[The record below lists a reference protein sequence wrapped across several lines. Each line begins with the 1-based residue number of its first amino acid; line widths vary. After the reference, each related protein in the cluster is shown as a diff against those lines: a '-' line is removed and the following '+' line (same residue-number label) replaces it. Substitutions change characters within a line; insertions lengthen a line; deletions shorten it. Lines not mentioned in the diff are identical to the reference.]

1 MSVRPDRSR
10 PRLLRKWRARAT
22 EGRLL
27 RRIRAARN
35 EWGLVG
41 WSDRELREAVA
52 GLADGAAPGN
62 RVSNDFTRHSGES
75 RSPEAE
81 KHDNRQRNWRPGLLE
96 SGFRRNDEH
105 KPNQMRLPRGAA
117 APNCIPEDTLVRVF
131 AVVDETIRRRLG
143 LWKVFD
149 LPDADDEPSIADAR
163 RKLAAAGRGRY
174 PGSDLLLSAEFYQA
188 ARRRQGG
195 DAEALRF
202 RPTDQQLL
210 AGQRLCEGRV
220 VEMAAGE
227 GKTVAAVF
235 PAALY
240 GLLGRTVHVVT
251 ANDYLAARDAE
262 MLAPVYRALGL
273 TVGSVLDH
281 MAGPERRE
289 SYTHRII
296 YGTLREFAFDYL
308 RDRMV
313 MSPDEQIQGPLD
325 VAIIDEADQTLLDE
339 AITPMVIAGA
349 PVLSRRMIIRANR
362 AVRELA
368 AEQAR
373 LAVECRR
380 QLEQRVASGRDDDA
394 SAMLLA
400 RAMLA
405 QPDAE
410 ETLRLAAAHL
420 RLRRRAR
427 SFIDTDGS
435 GKPRPE
441 VEAGLYCAVDAER
454 GSLSLLPEGV
464 AFLEARLGYLY
475 SASADDLN
483 PGSRRAAQ
491 RVNLVNQVHQL
502 LRAHLLLRRGV
513 EYVVDDDRVVLVDR
527 DTGRPRPDTHY
538 QDGLHPAVEAKEG
551 VTIHPDHRNL
561 GEISVPGFLRCYRS
575 LAGLTGTAAAATDE
589 FRRLYGLKVAVV
601 AETRP
606 TLRRDLPTR
615 IYAESA
621 DQLSAV
627 VDEVRH
633 CHRWGRPVLVAARTV
648 AQSEVISQRL
658 IDAGIRHRLLNAAT
672 NPEEADIVRQA
683 GQPGAVTVATN
694 MAGRGTDVVL
704 PGGLDQRLLNRFVA
718 MLEQTIAADPDRAAV
733 EVRANT
739 SAEADLLARSV
750 EANPLLSVRRA
761 GGERL
766 TIRSSAAKRAP
777 SPAVALEFGLGF
789 HLVSAEFND
798 SPRVA
803 LQLQGRSGRQGAFGS
818 TRSLLV
824 RSDRW
829 LAGLEYGVA
838 TADPAGRICWE
849 GPELERQLRR
859 RREEAQQE
867 DASARAYLLEYVAV
881 LDHHADAY
889 YTIREETL
897 VAGSDH
903 LVQWA
908 DDAAG
913 AVADDLAR
921 KHFPGLVGDDY
932 TRRFD
937 ALAAEM
943 RVRYDIAADPARGHS
958 LDGLGSALAE
968 LLRQRLAE
976 RREQL
981 GAARF
986 GELARLLL
994 LQVGDELWENH
1005 RAGLRNT
1012 AAASR
1017 LEARAP
1023 KTAIAEYIIAADD
1036 AWRRF
1041 REEVSHRFM
1050 CQMLTFPITGLTG
1063 ASDHDHPPPSPLA
1076 VDPKLARLA

>member
-1 MSVRPDRSR
+1 MSAGPDRSQR
-10 PRLLRKWRARAT
+10 RLSGKWRLRSP
-22 EGRLL
+22 EGRILS
-27 RRIRAARN
+27 RIRAARR
-35 EWGLVG
+35 EWSLAN
-41 WSDRELREAVA
+41 WSDRELREAVV
-52 GLADGAAPGN
+52 GLD
-62 RVSNDFTRHSGES
+62 
-75 RSPEAE
+75 
-81 KHDNRQRNWRPGLLE
+81 
-96 SGFRRNDEH
+96 DE
-105 KPNQMRLPRGAA
+105 AA
-117 APNCIPEDTLVRVF
+117 ATNPIPEDALVRVF
-131 AVVDETIRRRLG
+131 TVVDETIRRRLG

-149 LPDADDEPSIADAR
+149 LPDADYEPGIADAR
-163 RKLAAAGRGRY
+163 RKLVATGRGRY
-174 PGSDLLLSAEFYQA
+174 PGSDLLLPAEFYQA
-188 ARRRQGG
+188 ARRRQTG
-195 DAEALRF
+195 DTEGLRF

-210 AGQRLCEGRV
+210 AGLHLCHGRV

-227 GKTVAAVF
+227 GKTVAAAF

-251 ANDYLAARDAE
+251 ANDYLAARDCE
-262 MLAPVYRALGL
+262 LMAPVYRALGL
-273 TVGSVLDH
+273 TVGSVLEH

-296 YGTLREFAFDYL
+296 YGTLREFAFDCL

-339 AITPMVIAGA
+339 AVTPLVIAGA

-362 AVRELA
+362 AVRQLA
-368 AEQAR
+368 VEQAR
-373 LAVECRR
+373 LAEECRLE
-380 QLEQRVASGRDDDA
+380 LEQHVARGQTDDA

-410 ETLRLAAAHL
+410 ETLRLAAAHS

-441 VEAGLYCAVDAER
+441 VEAGLYCAVDVER

-464 AFLEARLGYLY
+464 AFLEARLGDLY
-475 SASADDLN
+475 STNTDDLN

-491 RVNLVNQVHQL
+491 RVNLVNQVNQL

-561 GEISVPGFLRCYRS
+561 GEISVPGFLRRYRS
-575 LAGLTGTAAAATDE
+575 LAGLTGTAESATDE
-589 FRRLYGLKVAVV
+589 FRRLYSLKVAVV
-601 AETRP
+601 AETRH

-615 IYAESA
+615 VYAESA

-633 CHRWGRPVLVAARTV
+633 CHRSGRPVLVAARTV
-648 AQSEVISQRL
+648 AQSEIISQRL
-658 IDAGIRHRLLNAAT
+658 IDAGISHRLLNAVT
-672 NPEEADIVRQA
+672 NPEEGDIVGQA
-683 GQPGAVTVATN
+683 GRPGAVTVATN

-704 PGGLDQRLLNRFVA
+704 PVGLDQTLLKRFVSI
-718 MLEQTIAADPDRAAV
+718 LEQTIAADPDRRAV

-761 GGERL
+761 DGDQL
-766 TIRSSAAKRAP
+766 TVCFSEAKQAP
-777 SPAVALEFGLGF
+777 SPAAALEYGLGF
-789 HLVSAEFND
+789 HLVSTEFND

-829 LAGLEYGVA
+829 LAGLEYGSA
-838 TADPAGRICWE
+838 TADPAGRVCWE

-859 RREEAQQE
+859 RREETQQE
-867 DASARAYLLEYVAV
+867 EANARAHLLEYAAV
-881 LDHHADAY
+881 LDNHANAY
-889 YTIREETL
+889 YKIREETL
-897 VAGSDH
+897 VARPDR

-908 DDAAG
+908 DDAARAAG
-913 AVADDLAR
+913 DDLAL

-932 TRRFD
+932 ARRFES
-937 ALAAEM
+937 LTAEL
-943 RVRYDIAADPARGHS
+943 RARYDVDGVPAQGHP
-958 LDGLGSALAE
+958 LDELGSALAE
-968 LLRQRLAE
+968 LLQRRLAQ

-986 GELARLLL
+986 SELARLIL
-994 LQVGDELWENH
+994 LQVGDEVWENH
-1005 RAGLRNT
+1005 RANLRNT

-1023 KTAIAEYIIAADD
+1023 KTAIAEYIIAAAD
-1036 AWRRF
+1036 AWQRF
-1041 REEVSHRFM
+1041 RDEVSHRFVY
-1050 CQMLTFPITGLTG
+1050 QMLTFPITDLTG
-1063 ASDHDHPPPSPLA
+1063 ASDNYHTSTSPLA
-1076 VDPKLARLA
+1076 VDPRLAELMS

>member
-1 MSVRPDRSR
+1 MSAMPAMPRLRRSGMRR
-10 PRLLRKWRARAT
+10 PRSQEDRILRRVRAT
-22 EGRLL
+22 
-27 RRIRAARN
+27 RR
-35 EWGLVG
+35 EWRIAD
-41 WSDRELREAVA
+41 WSDRALRKAV
-52 GLADGAAPGN
+52 GDLRD
-62 RVSNDFTRHSGES
+62 
-75 RSPEAE
+75 RSASS
-81 KHDNRQRNWRPGLLE
+81 DSIQ
-96 SGFRRNDEH
+96 
-105 KPNQMRLPRGAA
+105 
-117 APNCIPEDTLVRVF
+117 EDTLVRVF

-143 LWKVFD
+143 LWRVFD

-174 PGSDLLLSAEFYQA
+174 PGSDLLLPAEFYQA
-188 ARRRQGG
+188 ARRRIAG
-195 DAEALRF
+195 DAEGLRF

-210 AGQRLCEGRV
+210 AGLHLCHGRV

-227 GKTVAAVF
+227 GKTVAAAF
-235 PAALY
+235 PAAFY
-240 GLLGRTVHVVT
+240 GLLGRTVHVIT

-262 MLAPVYRALGL
+262 LLAPVYRALGL

-281 MAGPERRE
+281 MGGPERRE

-313 MSPDEQIQGPLD
+313 MSSGEQIQGPLD

-339 AITPMVIAGA
+339 AVTPMVIAGA
-349 PVLSRRMIIRANR
+349 PILSRRMIIRANR

-368 AEQAR
+368 VEQAG
-373 LAVECRR
+373 LAEECRR
-380 QLEQRVASGRDDDA
+380 ELEQRVASGLADDA
-394 SAMLLA
+394 SAILLA

-410 ETLRLAAAHL
+410 ETLRLAAAHP

-427 SFIDTDGS
+427 SSIDTDGT

-441 VEAGLYCAVDAER
+441 VGAGLHCAVDAER

-464 AFLEARLGYLY
+464 AFLEARLGDLY
-475 SASADDLN
+475 STNADDLN
-483 PGSRRAAQ
+483 PGSRQAAQ
-491 RVNLVNQVHQL
+491 RINLVNQVNQL
-502 LRAHLLLRRGV
+502 LRAHLVLRRGV

-561 GEISVPGFLRCYRS
+561 GEISVPGFLRRYRS
-575 LAGLTGTAAAATDE
+575 LAGLTGTAEAATDE

-601 AETRP
+601 AETRQ
-606 TLRRDLPTR
+606 TQRRDLPTR
-615 IYAESA
+615 VYANSE

-627 VDEVRH
+627 VDEVRN
-633 CHRWGRPVLVAARTV
+633 CHRSGRPVLVAARTV
-648 AQSEVISQRL
+648 DQSEIISQRL
-658 IDAGIRHRLLNAAT
+658 VDARIGHRLLNAAT
-672 NPEEADIVRQA
+672 KPEEADIVRQA
-683 GQPGAVTVATN
+683 GQPGAITVATN
-694 MAGRGTDVVL
+694 MAGRGTDVVM
-704 PGGLDQRLLNRFVA
+704 PGGLDQRLLERFVSI
-718 MLEQTIAADPDRAAV
+718 LEQTIAADPDRAAV

-739 SAEADLLARSV
+739 PAEADLLARSV
-750 EANPLLSVRRA
+750 EANPLLSARRA
-761 GGERL
+761 GGDRL
-766 TIRSSAAKRAP
+766 MIRSSAATRAP
-777 SPAVALEFGLGF
+777 SPAIALEFGLGF

-803 LQLQGRSGRQGAFGS
+803 LQLRGRSGRQGAFGS

-829 LAGLEYGVA
+829 LAGLEYGSA
-838 TADPAGRICWE
+838 TVDQAGRVCWE

-867 DASARAYLLEYVAV
+867 DAGARAHLLEYVAV
-881 LDHHADAY
+881 LDNHAEVY
-889 YTIREETL
+889 YKIREETL
-897 VAGSDH
+897 FARPDG

-908 DDAAG
+908 DDAAQVT
-913 AVADDLAR
+913 AEDLAR

-932 TRRFD
+932 ARRFD
-937 ALAAEM
+937 SLVAEM
-943 RVRYDIAADPARGHS
+943 RVRYDVAADPARGHP
-958 LDGLGSALAE
+958 LDDLGSALAE
-968 LLRQRLAE
+968 LLQQRLAE

-986 GELARLLL
+986 SELSRMLL

-1005 RAGLRNT
+1005 RANLRNT

-1017 LEARAP
+1017 LDARAP

-1036 AWRRF
+1036 AWQHF
-1041 REEVSHRFM
+1041 RDEVSHRFVY
-1050 CQMLTFPITGLTG
+1050 QMLTFPITGLTG
-1063 ASDHDHPPPSPLA
+1063 ASDSDHTPPLA
-1076 VDPKLARLA
+1076 VDPRLAELVP